1 MPGGADRG
9 EGSTLVVASIV
20 PQTLTVAA
28 FVAVAWLTWTARHRP
43 LLATFLSLLLLADIA
58 FVTWFLIEAY
68 PCTPQR
74 CDTDQAAVIIV
85 FMVAF
90 DLLLA
95 MLFGLA
101 AIGTRL
107 YRARTR

>member
-1 MPGGADRG
+1 M
-9 EGSTLVVASIV
+9 ASIG
-20 PQTLTVAA
+20 PQTLTALSFAA
-28 FVAVAWLTWTARHRP
+28 VEWLAWASRHRP

-74 CDTDQAAVIIV
+74 CENDQAAVIIV
-85 FMVAF
+85 FMFAF

>member
-1 MPGGADRG
+1 M
-9 EGSTLVVASIV
+9 ASIV
-20 PQTLTVAA
+20 PQALTVAA
-28 FVAVAWLTWTARHRP
+28 FVVVAWLTWAARQRP
-43 LLATFLSLLLLADIA
+43 LLATFLLLLLLADIA

-74 CDTDQAAVIIV
+74 CDNEQAPFIIV
-85 FMVAF
+85 FMLAF

-95 MLFGLA
+95 MVFGLL

-107 YRARTR
+107 YGTRAR